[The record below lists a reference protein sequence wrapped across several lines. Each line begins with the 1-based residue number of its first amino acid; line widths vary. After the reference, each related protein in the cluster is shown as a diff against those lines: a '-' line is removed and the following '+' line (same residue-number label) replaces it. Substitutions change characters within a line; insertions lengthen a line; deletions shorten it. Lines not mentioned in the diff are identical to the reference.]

1 HGRASSS
8 DFDTLIF
15 QPFGRCPHL
24 FLPQAAVN
32 STGLLNSASPSTVR
46 IVWLVQL
53 KSLTG
58 LGQLQSLANDRYQET
73 NLGVGVGVIVS
84 FNDLQFERLLL

>member
-1 HGRASSS
+1 VPSTEVHFSVWPTHLSSS
-8 DFDTLIF
+8 IHSRIG
-15 QPFGRCPHL
+15 QI
-24 FLPQAAVN
+24 
-32 STGLLNSASPSTVR
+32 TVR

-73 NLGVGVGVIVS
+73 NLGVGVGIIVS